1 MGEKSHSDT
10 SWLIALF
17 NPEDS
22 HHKQALRELEELNSA
37 PAMSSLVLAEL
48 LVDFESSDSGSVSEA
63 LNQIR
68 ASFSSISSV
77 TPEIAVR
84 AAKIRSEQKIPLAD
98 AIVIATAL
106 EEKSQLLTF
115 DKRIKV
121 VYERIK

>member
-1 MGEKSHSDT
+1 MGQKSHADT

-48 LVDFESSDSGSVSEA
+48 LVDFESSDSGSVSGT
-63 LNQIR
+63 LQQIQK
-68 ASFSSISSV
+68 SFSTICSV
-77 TPEIAVR
+77 TLEIAVR
-84 AAKIRSEQKIPLAD
+84 AAEIRSTQKVSLTD

-106 EEKSQLLTF
+106 EEQSHLLTF
-115 DKRIKV
+115 NRNMKAA
-121 VYERIK
+121 YERIK

>member
-1 MGEKSHSDT
+1 MGSKSHADT

-17 NPEDS
+17 NPEDA

-48 LVDFESSDSGSVSEA
+48 LVDFESSDSGSVSGT
-63 LNQIR
+63 LNQIQK
-68 ASFSSISSV
+68 SFSAISSV
-77 TPEIAVR
+77 TAEIAVR
-84 AAKIRSEQKIPLAD
+84 AAEIRSMQKVSLTD

-106 EEKSQLLTF
+106 EEESQLLTF
-115 DKRIKV
+115 DRNMKA

>member
-1 MGEKSHSDT
+1 MGQKSHADT

-22 HHKQALRELEELNSA
+22 HHKQALRELEELTSA

-48 LVDFESSDSGSVSEA
+48 LVDFESSDSGSVSGT
-63 LNQIR
+63 LNQIQK
-68 ASFSSISSV
+68 SFSSITSV
-77 TPEIAVR
+77 TIEIAVR
-84 AAKIRSEQKIPLAD
+84 AAEIRSEQKVSLAD

-106 EEKSQLLTF
+106 EEQSHLLTF
-115 DKRIKV
+115 DKNMRA

>member
-1 MGEKSHSDT
+1 MGSKSHADT

-17 NPEDS
+17 NPEDA

-48 LVDFESSDSGSVSEA
+48 LVDFEKSDSGSVSGT
-63 LNQIR
+63 LNQIQK
-68 ASFSSISSV
+68 SFSSISSV
-77 TPEIAVR
+77 TAEIAVR
-84 AAKIRSEQKIPLAD
+84 AAEIRSTQKVSLTD

-106 EEKSQLLTF
+106 EEESQLLTF
-115 DKRIKV
+115 DRNMKA

>member
-1 MGEKSHSDT
+1 MGQKSHADT

-48 LVDFESSDSGSVSEA
+48 LVDFESSDSGSVSGT
-63 LNQIR
+63 LQQIQK
-68 ASFSSISSV
+68 SFSTIYSV
-77 TPEIAVR
+77 TVEIAVR
-84 AAKIRSEQKIPLAD
+84 AAEIHSTQKVSLTD

-106 EEKSQLLTF
+106 EEQSHILTF
-115 DKRIKV
+115 DKNMKAA
-121 VYERIK
+121 YERIK

>member
-1 MGEKSHSDT
+1 VGQKSHADT

-48 LVDFESSDSGSVSEA
+48 LVDFESSDSGSVSET
-63 LNQIR
+63 LNQIQK
-68 ASFSSISSV
+68 SFSSISSV
-77 TPEIAVR
+77 SVEIAVR
-84 AAKIRSEQKIPLAD
+84 AAEIRSTQKVSLTE
-98 AIVIATAL
+98 AIVISTAL
-106 EEKSQLLTF
+106 EEQSHLLTF
-115 DKRIKV
+115 DRNMKA